1 MIRRWVGGSL
11 CAAYLA
17 LLTSKYFQWP
27 FGDPGWEY
35 GGIALVL
42 WTIPWGFLTQMLGG
56 VIGLIDRFGWL
67 SDAVAFFL
75 LVGVGGGANAGII
88 LLLSGLRI
96 TRVVVKRYLVLISA
110 IALIAQVTAGVRS
123 RWATEYHRPRN
134 VPRDALQKSSIANFY
149 WQKCVYDPAGE
160 RNWCWVWN
168 RHGGQ
173 MYSEEFVPVD
183 GGPQR
188 NSPRSSW

>member
-1 MIRRWVGGSL
+1 MRRWVGGSL

-56 VIGLIDRFGWL
+56 VIGLIDRLGWL

-96 TRVVVKRYLVLISA
+96 TRVVVKTLPRPHLGDCVDRPGNSRSPFAVGYRVSSPAERAARCASEIEHRELLLA
-110 IALIAQVTAGVRS
+110 EVR
-123 RWATEYHRPRN
+123 
-134 VPRDALQKSSIANFY
+134 L
-149 WQKCVYDPAGE
+149 
-160 RNWCWVWN
+160 
-168 RHGGQ
+168 
-173 MYSEEFVPVD
+173 
-183 GGPQR
+183 
-188 NSPRSSW
+188 